1 MNKPLE
7 LYSLKK
13 EPLVAPTKRAQAL
26 QDKLVHKAGQILGTN
41 KSKKEKAIVSS
52 IIESDFERDKF
63 GNHADSHI
71 PGMNSYGEFDDAQDY
86 HQCKNLENR
95 IEELIFMGRQQ
106 YLNCEL
112 LVPRGLIFRIAQD
125 VLRMSR
131 SEPCGIRGCIMFI
144 SIEQKACC
152 QKINKLVYDPD
163 CTPTFELYLTLRE
176 DTKAWAIV
184 KKFLF
189 QSASVIFG
197 TTNNVLPKFLCSGF
211 QLEKKKLY
219 RPNPHRMDPN
229 SNVKTPSPSIKSVA
243 QS

>member
-7 LYSLKK
+7 LHSMKK
-13 EPLVAPTKRAQAL
+13 EPLVPAKITLTL
-26 QDKLVHKAGQILGTN
+26 QDKLVHKAGQILGSGR
-41 KSKKEKAIVSS
+41 SKKERTPAIVSS
-52 IIESDFERDKF
+52 VIESDFERDEYVS
-63 GNHADSHI
+63 HADAHI
-71 PGMNSYGEFDDAQDY
+71 PGMNSYGEFDDVQDF

-95 IEELIFMGRQQ
+95 LEQLIYVGRQR

-112 LVPRGLIFRIAQD
+112 LVPRGLLFRIAQD

-144 SIEQKACC
+144 SIEQKSCC

-176 DTKAWAIV
+176 ETKAWAIM

-189 QSASVIFG
+189 QSVSVIFG
-197 TTNNVLPKFLCSGF
+197 NSTNVLPTFLCSGF

-219 RPNPHRMDPN
+219 RPNPNRTDSNN
-229 SNVKTPSPSIKSVA
+229 SKS
-243 QS
+243 SHDH